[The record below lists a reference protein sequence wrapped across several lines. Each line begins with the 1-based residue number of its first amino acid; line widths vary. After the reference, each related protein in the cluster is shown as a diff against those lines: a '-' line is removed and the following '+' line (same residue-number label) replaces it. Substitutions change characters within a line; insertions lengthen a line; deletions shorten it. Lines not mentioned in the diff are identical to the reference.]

1 MESDIK
7 ARINAA
13 RRLADEIARIG
24 TINRH
29 RSSGTIPSEGTDIQA
44 DSADYTEASQGGA
57 LPVSPPNSL
66 SGKLLRVVVSDS
78 PAKEELCK
86 FRT

>member
-1 MESDIK
+1 MK
-7 ARINAA
+7 PRINAA

-24 TINRH
+24 ALDRQ
-29 RSSGTIPSEGTDIQA
+29 RSTGRASSEGAGAGAQSDLMNDIET
-44 DSADYTEASQGGA
+44 SGSGA

-66 SGKLLRVVVSDS
+66 SGKLLRVVVSDP

-86 FRT
+86 LWH